1 MTSPAVTSRTLVIMR
16 HAKAEQSATLP
27 DVERPLMPR
36 GREDSVAAGGWLAA
50 HDLVPNVVLC
60 SPAVRTRG
68 TWHGIAIGLA
78 DAGATVAPTVRYEN
92 DLYSAGVN
100 SALEVIRGLPAGV
113 EIALLIG
120 HNPTV
125 SALSTR
131 LDDRTKRT
139 TAGLRTAGLAVHTV
153 TGDWAD
159 LRAATLAEIYVARA

>member
-60 SPAVRTRG
+60 SAAIRTRG

-78 DAGATVAPTVRYEN
+78 DAGVTVAPTVRYED
-92 DLYSAGVN
+92 DLYSGGVN
-100 SALEVIRGLPAGV
+100 SALGVIRGLAAGV
-113 EIALLIG
+113 ETALLIG

-125 SALSTR
+125 SA
-131 LDDRTKRT
+131 
-139 TAGLRTAGLAVHTV
+139 
-153 TGDWAD
+153 
-159 LRAATLAEIYVARA
+159 